1 MRMFFLA
8 IAAISLLL
16 LAGCSSGPGKN
27 SGGKDMSAKLPFAY
41 AAVHSGTEGIK
52 IEFLPNAPPSELLAP
67 FKSGSSYPFK
77 AALKLSNKGAFD
89 VEDGWVV
96 LTSEEDYM
104 KLDSFKTAFSLKG
117 KSIFNPGGDSGIEV
131 FDGSTKPFREG
142 QSEKHKSII
151 VLATLCYK
159 YRTDVKTDVCIDTDV
174 LGMSQKKKVCSVKD
188 VSLSGGQGAPVAVTK
203 IEAKIFPEGS
213 GERIAFVKPQYVIHI
228 KNTGDGEVLNPS
240 ADMSSACSSELVSN
254 RDSDAFK
261 KIWNIATVSA
271 SLSGKELVCSPN
283 PIRLRAKE
291 DFVRCSLRDE
301 DKIDA
306 NIPSYTAP
314 LTITFN
320 YGYTTTISKEVTVI
334 REVGY

>member
-1 MRMFFLA
+1 MMKSLTIVFLVVLA
-8 IAAISLLL
+8 VFIS
-16 LAGCSSGPGKN
+16 GCSGSPGK
-27 SGGKDMSAKLPFAY
+27 GGDKDVSAKLPFTY
-41 AAVHSGTEGIK
+41 AAVHSGTEGVK
-52 IEFLPNAPPSELLAP
+52 VEFLPNAPPAELLAP
-67 FKSGSSYPFK
+67 FKSGGSYPFK

-142 QSEKHKSII
+142 QSEKHKSI

-174 LGMSQKKKVCSVKD
+174 LGLSQKKKVCSVKD
-188 VSLSGGQGAPVAVTK
+188 ASLSGGQGAPLAVTK

-213 GERIAFVKPQYVIHI
+213 GERIAFVKPQYVIYI

-254 RDSDAFK
+254 RDSEAFK
-261 KIWNIATVSA
+261 RIWNIATVSA

-283 PIRLRAKE
+283 PIRLRSKE
-291 DFVRCSLRDE
+291 DFVRCSLKDE

-306 NIPSYTAP
+306 SIPSYTSP

-320 YGYTTTISKEVTVI
+320 YGYTTTISKEVTVT